1 MTNVYDLA
9 NDLAQGLK
17 NSDEFQNF
25 KKAEA
30 ALKADEKHLKMARE
44 LMDHQQELQM
54 KQMMGQITDDDMKAF
69 GTLQQTVM
77 GIPVIA
83 DYFQSQMYFAMI
95 LEEVMKT
102 IGTAV
107 PMEDI
112 FSAVEVEEEPA
123 PKEEASE
130 EKASEEEAPKEEA
143 KQDQAESKTEE

>member
-30 ALKADEKHLKMARE
+30 ALKADEKHLKMAKE
-44 LMDHQQELQM
+44 LMDRQQELQM

-69 GTLQQTVM
+69 GALQQSVM

-83 DYFQSQMYFAMI
+83 DYFQTQMYFAMI

-112 FSAVEVEEEPA
+112 FSAVEVEEEPEEEA
-123 PKEEASE
+123 KAEEAKEEPAKE
-130 EKASEEEAPKEEA
+130 AAEEEAPK
-143 KQDQAESKTEE
+143 AEDEPRKE